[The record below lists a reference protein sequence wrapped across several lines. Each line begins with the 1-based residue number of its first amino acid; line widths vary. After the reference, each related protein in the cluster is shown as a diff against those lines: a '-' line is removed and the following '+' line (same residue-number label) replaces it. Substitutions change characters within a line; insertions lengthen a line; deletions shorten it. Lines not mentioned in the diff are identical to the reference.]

1 VHATL
6 GQQVTTSNTHPQ
18 NEPILLLLL
27 LRNVWATAT
36 TAGTAFKLGSVKAWV
51 TLNVKP
57 NFLLEFAIADWS
69 TTLDLGSTADQL

>member
-6 GQQVTTSNTHPQ
+6 GQQVATNNTHPQ
-18 NEPILLLLL
+18 NEPILLLF
-27 LRNVWATAT
+27 RIVWVTAT

-57 NFLLEFAIADWS
+57 NFLFEFAIADWS
-69 TTLDLGSTADQL
+69 TTLDLGSTAAQL